1 VAEETKLKARD
12 LGASFGKSFYV
23 EEEFMSRPSAYVT
36 AAWSDDSIEAKD
48 AAIKYCR
55 QLYQEGYSPICP
67 VLFQSDFLDDG
78 DAKEHKDRLDMA
90 EELLRRS
97 RVVVACGT
105 KVDENVKN
113 DIALAK
119 RLGIV
124 STTMDGIQKAGKKA
138 K

>member
-1 VAEETKLKARD
+1 
-12 LGASFGKSFYV
+12 
-23 EEEFMSRPSAYVT
+23 MSRPLAYVT
-36 AAWSDDSIEAKD
+36 AAWGSDAFEARD

-55 QLYQEGYSPICP
+55 QLYKEGYSPICP

-97 RVVVACGT
+97 RVVVACGS

-113 DIALAK
+113 DIALAQ

>member
-1 VAEETKLKARD
+1 
-12 LGASFGKSFYV
+12 
-23 EEEFMSRPSAYVT
+23 MSRPLAYVT
-36 AAWSDDSIEAKD
+36 AAWNDDSIEAKD

-105 KVDENVKN
+105 KVDEKVKN